1 MNNQVGTFDSKKN
14 LITFTFN
21 EQPGAVFFNT
31 MNYVCDGVSP
41 SCGPLATVREGSDF
55 YNFLHAEVLRC
66 ENFD

>member
-31 MNYVCDGVSP
+31 MNYICDGVSP
-41 SCGPLATVREGSDF
+41 TYGPLSGVGEGSDF
-55 YNFLHAEVLRC
+55 YNFLNQEVLLC
-66 ENFD
+66 ANLA